1 MPHRRT
7 TFSKFIIESLRR
19 TERDPELA
27 ALLNDVMTA
36 CKLIAVA
43 VSRGAAEPVRQVPAS
58 PPPEPRKPLDLLA
71 SEIMLNVCEF
81 GGQLCGMVSEEL
93 EAPYAIPDGYP
104 RGRYLLLFDPLDGS
118 GNIDVN
124 MPVGTIFSVL
134 RAADGVTDPVAADF
148 LQPGAR
154 QVAAG
159 YALHGPVSMLVVT
172 LGDGVHGF
180 TLEREIGAYALTHP
194 HMRIPEGTR
203 EFAIDASNA
212 RFWEPPVRRYV
223 EECTEGLAGPRAED
237 FDMRWIASMVAE
249 VHRILIRGGLFMHP
263 RDTRDG
269 SGQGRARLTY
279 AANPLAMIVEQA
291 GGAASTGRQRLL
303 DIVPATIHQRVPV
316 FLGSQRE
323 VERIAQYHASHD
335 RGEPVAFVSPLFNTR
350 SLFRTG

>member
-36 CKLIAVA
+36 CKLISVA
-43 VSRGAAEPVRQVPAS
+43 VSRGATEPVRPAGLGA
-58 PPPEPRKPLDLLA
+58 PAEPKALDQLA

-93 EAPYAIPDGYP
+93 AEPYPIPEGFP
-104 RGRYLLLFDPLDGS
+104 RGRYMLLFDALDGAS
-118 GNIDVN
+118 NIDVN
-124 MPVGTIFSVL
+124 MPVGTVFSVL
-134 RAADGVTDPVAADF
+134 RAEEGVADPMPADF
-148 LQPGAR
+148 LQPGAK

-172 LGDGVHGF
+172 LGDGTHGF
-180 TLEREIGAYALTHP
+180 TLEREIGAYVLTHP
-194 HMRIPEGTR
+194 RMAIQEATR

-223 EECTEGLAGPRAED
+223 EECTEGLAGPRGAD
-237 FDMRWIASMVAE
+237 FEMRWIASMVAE
-249 VHRILIRGGLFMHP
+249 VHRILIRGGLFIHP
-263 RDTRDG
+263 RDRRDEV
-269 SGQGRARLTY
+269 GRAGLVY
-279 AANPLAMIVEQA
+279 VANPLAMLVEQA
-291 GGAASTGRQRLL
+291 GGAASTGRRRIV
-303 DIVPATIHQRVPV
+303 DIPPDALHQHVPV
-316 FLGSQRE
+316 IVGSRGE
-323 VERIAQYHASHD
+323 VERIVEYHAAYD